1 MPKVG
6 QEYEFTTEQLRN
18 FQDLFIKARE
28 DLGKSQSAVAEETG
42 LKQTW
47 ISSIERATYPS
58 FNLLDILKLCQYYGI
73 MPNQVSNA
81 LGFLEHTLNMQPDE
95 AAAVSN
101 FQRLFHHLTPER
113 KRLAIV
119 LVRQVL
125 MGLVAYYHDED
136 SELPL
141 S

>member
-6 QEYEFTTEQLRN
+6 QEYEFTPEQLKN

-28 DLGKSQSAVAEETG
+28 DLGKSQATVAEETG

-47 ISSIERATYPS
+47 IASIEHATYPS

-81 LGFLEHTLNMQPDE
+81 LGFLEHTLDIKPEE
-95 AAAVSN
+95 AAAISN
-101 FQRLFHHLTPER
+101 FQRLFHHLTHKR
-113 KRLAIV
+113 KQLAIV

-136 SELPL
+136 SGL
-141 S
+141 SH